1 MWVPDVTCKDK
12 GCAGKDKYNSKL
24 SSTYKSNGYPIQI
37 SYGTGSMTGV
47 LDVDD
52 FHLAGIKISQGT
64 FGAATSLADFFAGQP
79 MDGILGTLAYL
90 AHYHYHHQSCSTQ
103 HTSLGT
109 RSPNFRPSLTLPF
122 ALLIK

>member
-1 MWVPDVTCKDK
+1 MWVPDVSCKDK

-24 SSTYKSNGYPIQI
+24 SSSYKANGYPIQI

-79 MDGILGTLAYL
+79 MDGILGTLQKL
-90 AHYHYHHQSCSTQ
+90 ESHHFFSLIPIQFSIL
-103 HTSLGT
+103 TSKTLLIDF
-109 RSPNFRPSLTLPF
+109 SFLRPSLSF
-122 ALLIK
+122 K